1 MDTIFNNKIH
11 KLRRERA
18 FKNWNNFSYLKKI
31 STERIYERLYEV
43 KRDFDLGLDL
53 GSHYGELGHLL
64 SRKNKINTLFQ
75 TDFIYNYCKKSKNN
89 YFNSLLIDFNKLPF
103 KKNKFNII
111 VSTFFIHW
119 IEDVPNLLK
128 NLKNIM
134 QPDSLL
140 IMNFLGGKTL
150 SELQKQLIDLE
161 IKFYGGA
168 SPRIMPFIDIRSAG
182 MLIQN
187 AGFRMPVIDSENIN
201 ITHSNLF
208 DLFHDLRGMGQTNCM
223 SSVSIPL
230 RKKITTLLEKKL
242 TNKNKI
248 NTTFELI
255 TVTACNY

>member
-1 MDTIFNNKIH
+1 MDAIFNNRIH

-18 FKNWNNFSYLKKI
+18 FKDWNNFSYLKKL

-43 KRDFDLGLDL
+43 KRDFNLGLEL

-64 SRKNKINTLFQ
+64 SKKRKIKTLLQ
-75 TDFIYNYCKKSKNN
+75 TDFIYKYCKQSKENN
-89 YFNSLLIDFNKLPF
+89 FNSLLIDFNNLPF
-103 KKNKFNII
+103 KKNNFNII

-119 IEDVPNLLK
+119 IEDIPNLLK

-161 IKFYGGA
+161 IKFNGGA
-168 SPRIMPFIDIRSAG
+168 SPRIMPFIDIKSAG
-182 MLIQN
+182 LLIQN
-187 AGFRMPVIDSENIN
+187 AGFRMPIIDSEIVN
-201 ITHSNLF
+201 ITHSSLLS
-208 DLFHDLRGMGQTNCM
+208 LFHDLRGMGQTNCM
-223 SSVSIPL
+223 SSVSFPL
-230 RKKITTLLEKKL
+230 RKKIIKLLEKKL

-255 TVTACNY
+255 TVTAWNN